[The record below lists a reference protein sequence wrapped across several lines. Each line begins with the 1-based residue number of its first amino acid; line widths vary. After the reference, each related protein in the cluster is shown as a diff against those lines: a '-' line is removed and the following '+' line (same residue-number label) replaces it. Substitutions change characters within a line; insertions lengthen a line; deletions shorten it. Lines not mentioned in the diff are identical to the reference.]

1 VKLAAEGG
9 ATRDLSVYSLS
20 SGASSVGAGVQGGG
34 VSPLGE
40 GDDDEEG
47 VGDLEG
53 RRPGGEGA
61 ERMGGRGQQGED
73 GRDRTGGGDGRYRGN
88 GGGGRRGGE
97 GIERE
102 GSLGSFTSPG
112 SAARICSST
121 NIMAMSSPPPSATQH
136 MPPRRTE
143 SDAGPIWI

>member
-1 VKLAAEGG
+1 M
-9 ATRDLSVYSLS
+9 SVYSLS

-34 VSPLGE
+34 SSPRGG

-61 ERMGGRGQQGED
+61 ERTEGRGDRAD
-73 GRDRTGGGDGRYRGN
+73 GRDGAGGGDGRYGGSGN
-88 GGGGRRGGE
+88 GGRRD
-97 GIERE
+97 GIERT
-102 GSLGSFTSPG
+102 GSFTSPG